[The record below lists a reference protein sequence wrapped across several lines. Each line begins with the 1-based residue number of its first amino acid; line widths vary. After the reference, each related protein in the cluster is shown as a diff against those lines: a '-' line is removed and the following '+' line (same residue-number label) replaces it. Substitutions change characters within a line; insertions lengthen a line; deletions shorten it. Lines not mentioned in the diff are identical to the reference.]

1 MKLSYNQATCMQRSS
16 VKNDILLCEKHG
28 YDLIELRL
36 DMLKEY
42 LQTNTLQD
50 LSKLFNSLHIK
61 PFALNS
67 IENINFNTKQSWAE
81 LVDLFKF
88 ACEVAQAIQNPYI
101 VIVPTVTEERSKYN
115 EKEVFDDSV
124 ESISSLL
131 EIARPYGVKLSLE
144 PIGDRRWVCNSMR
157 QAYEIVQHMD
167 DEDLGLT
174 IDAFNVYLADKCAD
188 IEFLNEIDLKKIFI
202 YHIDDCEDL
211 PLGILDHCHRLM
223 PGDGIIPLTRF
234 SQILK
239 EKGYTD
245 GASIELFRPEYW
257 EQDPEVIIKMG
268 AEKAK
273 PYL

>member
-50 LSKLFNSLHIK
+50 LSKMFNSLHIK

>member
-16 VKNDILLCEKHG
+16 VKKDILLCEKHG

-50 LSKLFNSLHIK
+50 LSKMFNSLHIK

>member
-1 MKLSYNQATCMQRSS
+1 MKLSYNEATCMQRSS
-16 VKNDILLCEKHG
+16 VKTDILLCEKHG

-115 EKEVFDDSV
+115 EKDVFDDSV

-157 QAYEIVQHMD
+157 QAYEIVQYMD
-167 DEDLGLT
+167 DDDLGLT

-188 IEFLNEIDLKKIFI
+188 IEFLNGIDLKKIFI

-239 EKGYTD
+239 GKGYTD

-257 EQDPEVIIKMG
+257 DQDPEVIIKMG